1 MRALVFDSPGSM
13 RFEDRQIPEPGNRE
27 VLIKTAAVGI
37 CGTDVHLFD
46 GEFEGAGFPMVPGH
60 EASGW
65 VEAVGEGVTS
75 LGLGDPV
82 AVNPNT
88 MCGWC
93 EFCQDGRSNICRA
106 WDGRGVMRTDGCCQE
121 FFVAPLE
128 NVYKLKAT
136 TDVYAAS
143 LVEPLAC
150 AVRAFDALPRRMGS
164 HYLIYGAGTMGLV
177 MAQLSPRAGAASV
190 TIVGRSEARLAV
202 AREMDVGE
210 VISSASDGP
219 HELYDVVIDA
229 TGNPDA
235 IQDGLERVK
244 PGGIFQIFGVAA
256 ADALNTFS
264 PFRLFRDE
272 ITIAGSKIVL
282 NSFGRAVEMFEAGAI
297 DHKALVSH
305 SFTLDEYANAFEL
318 FRSGRGRKI
327 QIRPNEDTSRVFI
340 ESA

>member
-1 MRALVFDSPGSM
+1 MRAIVFDSPGSM
-13 RFEDRQIPEPGNRE
+13 RFEDRPIPKPGERE

-37 CGTDVHLFD
+37 CGTDIHLFD

-65 VEAVGEGVTS
+65 VEAVGAGVSS
-75 LGLGDPV
+75 LAPGDPV
-82 AVNPNT
+82 TVNPNT

-93 EFCQDGRSNICRA
+93 EFCQDGRSNLCRA
-106 WDGRGVMRTDGCCQE
+106 WDGRGVMLTDGCCQE
-121 FFVAPLE
+121 YFVAPVE
-128 NVYKLKAT
+128 NVYKLKDT

-164 HYLIYGAGTMGLV
+164 HYLIYGAGTMGLM
-177 MAQLSPRAGAASV
+177 MAQLAPRAGAASV
-190 TIVGRSEARLAV
+190 TIVGRSEGRLAV
-202 AREMDVGE
+202 AREMNVGT
-210 VISSASDGP
+210 VTSSTADGP
-219 HELYDVVIDA
+219 RDSYDVVIDA

-256 ADALNTFS
+256 ADAVSTFS

-305 SFTLDEYANAFEL
+305 SFALDEYEKAFEL
-318 FRSGRGRKI
+318 FRSGGGRKI
-327 QIRPNEDTSRVFI
+327 QIRPNDDTSQVFI